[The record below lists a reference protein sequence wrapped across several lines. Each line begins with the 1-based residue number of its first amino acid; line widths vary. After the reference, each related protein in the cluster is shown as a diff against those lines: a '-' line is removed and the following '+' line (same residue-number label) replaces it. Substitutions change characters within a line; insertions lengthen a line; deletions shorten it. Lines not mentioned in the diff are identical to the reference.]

1 MLDVG
6 LTASE
11 LRARLLAQPGIG
23 PWTADYVTM
32 RVLGAPDILLASD
45 LVLLAALRRRGLAA
59 TPSEAAALGERWA
72 PWRSYA
78 TLHLW
83 RAR

>member
-1 MLDVG
+1 
-6 LTASE
+6 
-11 LRARLLAQPGIG
+11 
-23 PWTADYVTM
+23 
-32 RVLGAPDILLASD
+32 
-45 LVLLAALRRRGLAA
+45 VLLAALRRRGLAA
-59 TPSEAAALGERWA
+59 TPREAAALGGRWS

>member
-1 MLDVG
+1 M
-6 LTASE
+6 
-11 LRARLLAQPGIG
+11 
-23 PWTADYVTM
+23 TM
-32 RVLGAPDILLASD
+32 RVLGAPDILLSSD
-45 LVLLAALRRRGLAA
+45 LVLLAALRRRGLAT
-59 TPSEAAALGERWA
+59 TPRDAAALGERWA

>member
-1 MLDVG
+1 
-6 LTASE
+6 
-11 LRARLLAQPGIG
+11 
-23 PWTADYVTM
+23 M